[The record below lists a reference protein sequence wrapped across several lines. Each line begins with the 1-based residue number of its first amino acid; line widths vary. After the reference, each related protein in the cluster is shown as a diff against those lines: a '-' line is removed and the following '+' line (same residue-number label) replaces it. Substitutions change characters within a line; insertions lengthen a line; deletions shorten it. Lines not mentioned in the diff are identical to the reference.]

1 MPGCLPERIVEM
13 RVSDRNRIVNRQR
26 IDFEVKQNKGQ
37 GQEPTGEKGN
47 HLLAFSMPGNGKRGL
62 V

>member
-1 MPGCLPERIVEM
+1 M
-13 RVSDRNRIVNRQR
+13 SDRNRIVNRQR

-47 HLLAFSMPGNGKRGL
+47 HLLAFSMPGNGQRGL